1 MKPFQFKKIAG
12 ITVATFLVFAASIFY
27 YFIYNEIEIKVLQ
40 ELNRRELLQRELSS
54 VLNNIQKYR
63 LNQKFTDSKGIRS
76 LQNFVKQARQSRET
90 IKQNLAASYLKPES
104 IFFRSVFKIFPVS
117 QYQIA
122 HLDSLL
128 QKERISF
135 KKSGEYLA
143 NLESLQL
150 KMEDARKISQYHSI
164 IEYTN
169 SIKKNTGRF
178 QSLLLKWVIVNE
190 DIRKDLNAILNSLYN
205 KNLFILL
212 LLLLLNAAMY
222 GIMIFVLL
230 SIFTR
235 PLVELGEL
243 SSKIN
248 SGEYSLKHI
257 HIPHFKDDFY
267 GKISMAFRS
276 LLNHIEEV
284 DRVKGSIMSQ
294 VTHDLKSPM
303 ATMKKSID
311 LLAGESYGK
320 LTKEQKQVVEIL
332 KKGYDQMNHLVQ
344 NLLDAARMEYDVL
357 SLKLEKFDLLQSTM
371 EIFEEFR
378 IPLIEKNI
386 KIKYNFHQR
395 QKLGMIGDE
404 ERIKDVLR
412 NLLGN
417 AIKFTPENGKIYVE
431 IDLREGDVFIKIQD
445 TGIGIPAKELDKI
458 FEKMYRASN
467 SKSISVK
474 GTGMGLFIVKNIVKM
489 HKGEIFV
496 KSQLGVGTTFEIY
509 LPRIL
514 RKPGEE

>member
-1 MKPFQFKKIAG
+1 
-12 ITVATFLVFAASIFY
+12 
-27 YFIYNEIEIKVLQ
+27 
-40 ELNRRELLQRELSS
+40 
-54 VLNNIQKYR
+54 
-63 LNQKFTDSKGIRS
+63 
-76 LQNFVKQARQSRET
+76 
-90 IKQNLAASYLKPES
+90 
-104 IFFRSVFKIFPVS
+104 
-117 QYQIA
+117 
-122 HLDSLL
+122 
-128 QKERISF
+128 
-135 KKSGEYLA
+135 
-143 NLESLQL
+143 
-150 KMEDARKISQYHSI
+150 
-164 IEYTN
+164 
-169 SIKKNTGRF
+169 
-178 QSLLLKWVIVNE
+178 
-190 DIRKDLNAILNSLYN
+190 
-205 KNLFILL
+205 
-212 LLLLLNAAMY
+212 
-222 GIMIFVLL
+222 
-230 SIFTR
+230 
-235 PLVELGEL
+235 
-243 SSKIN
+243 
-248 SGEYSLKHI
+248 
-257 HIPHFKDDFY
+257 
-267 GKISMAFRS
+267 
-276 LLNHIEEV
+276 
-284 DRVKGSIMSQ
+284 
-294 VTHDLKSPM
+294 
-303 ATMKKSID
+303 MKKSID

-357 SLKLEKFDLLQSTM
+357 SLKLEKFELLQSTM